1 MGGKRT
7 FGLAGVVLVTV
18 ALAGCAGN
26 SEQRPTA
33 SPSPTPSGVSIP
45 DLSTFTPAPNGTELD
60 DESGGGTVNAKPAP
74 AWDATQRSNAIAAAE
89 KALTAFARPDLS
101 STEWW
106 AALSPLLTPQAQQDY
121 QSVDPANIP
130 AHKLTGN
137 GTIVDDSSTY
147 AVSVDVPTDAG
158 TYTIILTR
166 RDGASPWLASRFT
179 PPAGTH

>member
-1 MGGKRT
+1 MRSAK
-7 FGLAGVVLVTV
+7 LSA
-18 ALAGCAGN
+18 
-26 SEQRPTA
+26 
-33 SPSPTPSGVSIP
+33 VSV
-45 DLSTFTPAPNGTELD
+45 GRC
-60 DESGGGTVNAKPAP
+60 
-74 AWDATQRSNAIAAAE
+74 RSNAIAAAE

-101 STEWW
+101 STDWW

-130 AHKLTGN
+130 AHKLAGS
-137 GTIVDDSSTY
+137 GTIVDESSTY
-147 AVSVDVPTDAG
+147 AVSVEVPTDAG

>member
-7 FGLAGVVLVTV
+7 LGLAGVVLVTV

-26 SEQRPTA
+26 SEQRPTE

-45 DLSTFTPAPNGTELD
+45 DLSTFTPAPGGTELD
-60 DESGGGTVNAKPAP
+60 DESGGGTVDPKPAP
-74 AWDATQRSNAIAAAE
+74 AWDDAQRSKAVAAAE

-101 STEWW
+101 STDWW
-106 AALSPLLTPQAQQDY
+106 AALSPLLTPQAQLDY

-130 AHKLTGN
+130 AHKVTGA
-137 GTIVDDSSTY
+137 GTIVDESSTY
-147 AVSVDVPTDAG
+147 VVSIAVPSDAG

-179 PPAGTH
+179 PPPGTH